1 MTKNRKCSNT
11 FVRQESNTKLS
22 SESRL
27 DVFLSFD
34 TTAYVAYTGRTAIS
48 QFRYANAK
56 HLEVQ
61 KINNFWILIGYNYIR
76 RSFL

>member
-1 MTKNRKCSNT
+1 MNRKRSNN
-11 FVRQESNTKLS
+11 FIRQESNTKLS
-22 SESRL
+22 SVSSL
-27 DVFLSFD
+27 DVFLSFG
-34 TTAYVAYTGRTAIS
+34 TTLYVAYTGRTAIS

-61 KINNFWILIGYNYIR
+61 KINNFWILIGYKYIR

>member
-1 MTKNRKCSNT
+1 MAVNRKCSNT

-22 SESRL
+22 SVSSP
-27 DVFLSFD
+27 DIFPSFD
-34 TTAYVAYTGRTAIS
+34 TTVYVAYTGRTAIS

-61 KINNFWILIGYNYIR
+61 KINNFWILTGYNYI
-76 RSFL
+76 

>member
-1 MTKNRKCSNT
+1 MIMNRKCSNT
-11 FVRQESNTKLS
+11 FVRQEPHMKLS
-22 SESRL
+22 SVSSL
-27 DVFLSFD
+27 AVFLSFD
-34 TTAYVAYTGRTAIS
+34 TTVYVAYTGRTAIS

-61 KINNFWILIGYNYIR
+61 NINNFWILIAYNYII